1 MKKGTQIWR
10 VVVDEGSRVSIMD
23 SDRNPVKV
31 TRSQR
36 NALID
41 WKNEKF
47 LMNVIKEF
55 SNNKILHP
63 DFTIVQNGEIVF
75 KM

>member
-47 LMNVIKEF
+47 LVNIIKEF
-55 SNNKILHP
+55 SNNKILHSE
-63 DFTIVQNGEIVF
+63 FTIVQNGEIVF

>member
-47 LMNVIKEF
+47 LVNIIKEF

-63 DFTIVQNGEIVF
+63 EFTIVRNGEIVF

>member
-10 VVVDEGSRVSIMD
+10 VVVDESSRVSIMD

-47 LMNVIKEF
+47 LVNIIKEF

-63 DFTIVQNGEIVF
+63 EFTIVQNGEIVF

>member
-55 SNNKILHP
+55 SNSKILHP
-63 DFTIVQNGEIVF
+63 EFTIVQNGEIVF

>member
-1 MKKGTQIWR
+1 MKKGTQIWQ

-47 LMNVIKEF
+47 LKNIVKEF

-63 DFTIVQNGEIVF
+63 EFTIVQNGEIVF

>member
-10 VVVDEGSRVSIMD
+10 VVVDKGSRVSIMD

-47 LMNVIKEF
+47 LVNIIKEF

-63 DFTIVQNGEIVF
+63 EFTIVQNGEIVF

>member
-10 VVVDEGSRVSIMD
+10 VVVDECSRVSIMD

-47 LMNVIKEF
+47 LVNIIKEF

-63 DFTIVQNGEIVF
+63 EFTIVQNGEIVF

>member
-47 LMNVIKEF
+47 LVNIIKEF

-63 DFTIVQNGEIVF
+63 EFTIVQNGEIVF

>member
-47 LMNVIKEF
+47 LVNVIKEF

-63 DFTIVQNGEIVF
+63 EFTIVQNGEIVF

>member
-10 VVVDEGSRVSIMD
+10 VVVDESSRVSIMD

-47 LMNVIKEF
+47 LVNIIKEF

-63 DFTIVQNGEIVF
+63 EFTIVRNGEIVF